1 MMDMSSEMAR
11 PCWRNRSTLQ
21 HQTRHYP
28 EPLPREPPARQQIL
42 FRQPRARPDDFGAW
56 LKESFFESSMSL
68 SQRMIVSSFSLTLL
82 LIVNSS
88 GRRTE
93 QDHNL
98 GGTG

>member
-1 MMDMSSEMAR
+1 
-11 PCWRNRSTLQ
+11 
-21 HQTRHYP
+21 
-28 EPLPREPPARQQIL
+28 
-42 FRQPRARPDDFGAW
+42 
-56 LKESFFESSMSL
+56 MSL